1 MVRSRCTPLDIP
13 VANRTGV
20 ERHLEDDLAKTQERR
35 ERIIRRVAREIKAR
49 RLVVPARWFL
59 EMHLPLSNVLYNGW
73 LFFLPTISPILGKGV
88 VESLSEVLE
97 SKENLA
103 RLVELLGD
111 QESGELPREVG
122 RAATL

>member
-1 MVRSRCTPLDIP
+1 MSSC
-13 VANRTGV
+13 V
-20 ERHLEDDLAKTQERR
+20 ERNLEDDLAETPERS
-35 ERIIRRVAREIKAR
+35 ERIIRRVAREIKDR
-49 RLVVPARWFL
+49 RLEVPARWFL

-111 QESGELPREVG
+111 QGSGELPREVES
-122 RAATL
+122 AATL